1 VPGVDT
7 PPAARRPGIF
17 SGAVFRPKQA
27 KWKDRVFVLLVGLFT
42 LAALWIHTGFER
54 PVGKDSAAVRARV
67 VSVDNSSVRQY
78 GFIREG
84 AQLVRV
90 RVLDGRYRG
99 QEVDGSSTLLGK
111 LELDKF
117 FAPGDIALVVLDLD
131 SRTGAIRYANLIDHY
146 RLHVEI
152 LLFALFAAALVIIG
166 GWTGAKALLSF
177 VFSIVL
183 VWKVLLPFFLR
194 GIDPILVSLGVV
206 TVLTAV
212 VIFLVGGVGQKG
224 VTAFLGVLFGIS
236 VTCVLAIVFGRAF
249 RVNGA
254 VRPFSETLLYTGFA
268 HLDLTRLFFAGIFLA
283 SSGAVM
289 DVSMDVA
296 ASMEEVRKA
305 SPAMP
310 RRVLI
315 ASGFKVGRA
324 VVGTMTTTLLLAYS
338 GGYTALLMVFMA
350 QGTPV
355 INIMNITYV
364 AAEILHTLVGSFGV
378 VLVAPATAIVG
389 GLVFTP
395 RGEPARGPRAAG
407 DRGAI
412 KGI

>member
-1 VPGVDT
+1 MRKLDTAAADCRPDRLPG
-7 PPAARRPGIF
+7 AAPRLKP
-17 SGAVFRPKQA
+17 A
-27 KWKDRVFVLLVGLFT
+27 KWKDRVFVLVVGVLTFG
-42 LAALWIHTGFER
+42 ALWIHTGFER
-54 PVGKDSAAVRARV
+54 PTGTDSASVRVRV
-67 VSVDNSSVRQY
+67 VSVDNSSVKQY

-99 QEVDGSSTLLGK
+99 QEVDGSNTLLGK
-111 LELDKF
+111 LELDKY
-117 FAPGDIALVVLDLD
+117 FAPGDTALVVLDLD

-146 RLHVEI
+146 RLRVEI
-152 LLFALFAAALVIIG
+152 LLFALFAAALVIIA

-177 VFSIVL
+177 VFSVVL
-183 VWKVLLPFFLR
+183 VWKILLPFFLR
-194 GIDPILVSLGVV
+194 GIDPVLVSLGVV
-206 TVLTAV
+206 TILTAA

-224 VTAFLGVLFGIS
+224 ATAFLGVLLGIS

-268 HLDLTRLFFAGIFLA
+268 YLDLTRLFFAGIFLA

-296 ASMEEVRKA
+296 ASMEEVRAA
-305 SPAMP
+305 SPSMP
-310 RRVLI
+310 RSALI
-315 ASGFKVGRA
+315 KSGFKVGRA

-355 INIMNITYV
+355 INIVNITYV

-389 GLVFTP
+389 GLVFKP
-395 RGEPARGPRAAG
+395 SEG
-407 DRGAI
+407 
-412 KGI
+412 

>member
-1 VPGVDT
+1 MQKVKART
-7 PPAARRPGIF
+7 PSRTPTRDGSPAGPDEPRTSNARPRRDIL
-17 SGAVFRPKQA
+17 
-27 KWKDRVFVLLVGLFT
+27 FVLCVGVLTF
-42 LAALWIHTGFER
+42 AALLIPTGFER
-54 PVGKDSAAVRARV
+54 PTGRDSAAVRARV
-67 VSVDNSSVRQY
+67 LSVDNSAVRQY

-90 RVLDGRYRG
+90 RVLAGRFRDR
-99 QEVDGSSTLLGK
+99 EVNGSNTLVGK

-117 FAPGDIALVVLDLD
+117 FSPGDTALVVLDLD
-131 SRTGAIRYANLIDHY
+131 TKTGEIRFANLIDHF

-152 LLFALFAAALVIIG
+152 LLFALFAAFLVFFA

-177 VFSIVL
+177 IFSVVL
-183 VWKVLLPFFLR
+183 VWKVLLPFFLK
-194 GIDPILVSLGVV
+194 GVDPILISLAVV
-206 TVLTAV
+206 TCLTAV
-212 VIFLVGGVGQKG
+212 IVFLVGGVGRKG
-224 VTAFLGVLFGIS
+224 AATFLGSMLGIA
-236 VTCVLAIVFGRAF
+236 VTCVLALVFGGAF

-296 ASMEEVRKA
+296 ASMEEVRTA

-310 RRVLI
+310 RRDLV
-315 ASGFKVGRA
+315 ASGLKVGRA
-324 VVGTMTTTLLLAYS
+324 VIGTMTTTLLLAYS

-350 QGTPV
+350 QGTPL

-364 AAEILHTLVGSFGV
+364 AAEILHTMVGSFGV
-378 VLVAPATAIVG
+378 VLVAPATAVVG
-389 GLVFTP
+389 GILFKP
-395 RGEPARGPRAAG
+395 SRPKQG
-407 DRGAI
+407 
-412 KGI
+412 